1 MNESLNFH
9 AGRQRLQT
17 LLMAVLLMACGSVHA
32 QSKFEEDFD
41 DTEKPWQEIAVQ
53 LPAAPKQENLI
64 PFYVSPTAT
73 YTFAVDA
80 KSLAVGSD
88 AVVRYTVVARSPG
101 GAENI
106 SYEGIRCKAKEKKL
120 YAFGRK
126 DGSWSRARRDKWE
139 PVTQHASNPHQ
150 SALMKDFFCEGESV
164 AGDASDLIHRMRVK
178 PVAEKYMPR

>member
-1 MNESLNFH
+1 MNKQAIFSATRRCLRCLPL
-9 AGRQRLQT
+9 AA
-17 LLMAVLLMACGSVHA
+17 LLLTGVTQA

-73 YTFAVDA
+73 YTFSIDT
-80 KSLAVGSD
+80 KSLSVGSD
-88 AVVRYTVVARSPG
+88 AVVRYTLMAKGSG

-106 SYEGIRCKAKEKKL
+106 SYEGIRCKSKERKL

-126 DGSWSRARRDKWE
+126 DGSWSRSHRDKWE
-139 PVTQHASNPHQ
+139 PITQHVSNPYH
-150 SALMKDFFCEGESV
+150 AILMTDFLCDGEAV
-164 AGDASDLIHRMRVK
+164 AGSADDIARHLRMK
-178 PVAEKYMPR
+178 PVADRYMPK